1 MNTTV
6 IPPSLLDVDF
16 PAGSVALVG
25 AGPGDPGL
33 LDPARLGPAAT
44 GRGGGLRPP
53 ARRLRESLMNTT
65 VIPPSLLDVD
75 FPAGSVALVG

>member
-33 LDPARLGPAAT
+33 LTCAPGPCCNRPRWWSTTAWSPA
-44 GRGGGLRPP
+44 
-53 ARRLRESLMNTT
+53 S
-65 VIPPSLLDVD
+65 
-75 FPAGSVALVG
+75 